1 MAKRGVFFG
10 ISQRSLGK
18 ADVEFQV
25 KQDGIVLG
33 TLAVSN
39 GSIVCFPKGTTYGL
53 KMGWTKFDRLM
64 QSEATRFE
72 KRK

>member
-39 GSIVCFPKGTTYGL
+39 GSIVWFPKGTTYGL

-64 QSEATRFE
+64 QSEAKRFE